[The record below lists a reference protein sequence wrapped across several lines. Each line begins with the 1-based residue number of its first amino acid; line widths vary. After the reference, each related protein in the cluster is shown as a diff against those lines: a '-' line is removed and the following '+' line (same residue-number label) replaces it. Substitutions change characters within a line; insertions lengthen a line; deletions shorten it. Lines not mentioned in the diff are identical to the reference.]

1 MAHPSTQ
8 PAESFSP
15 TEARVQ
21 GGDHHL
27 ASVAADVYSPKDS
40 AYSTVFRAT
49 ASSDKLKTDA
59 QLNAE
64 LFNAPSPYGDTTAK
78 VNPAD
83 RNDNAI
89 STNSKNNTA
98 WDPYES
104 LTLNLKGPVNAPERN
119 DNAIVANDTPAPG
132 GNTAWDPYESLS
144 LNLRGPSNDGIVN
157 PPERNANAVANDTP
171 AAGGNTAWDPYESLT
186 LNLRE
191 R

>member
-8 PAESFSP
+8 PAESFSA
-15 TEARVQ
+15 TEAHVQ
-21 GGDHHL
+21 GSDHHL
-27 ASVAADVYSPKDS
+27 AAIAANVYSPKDN
-40 AYSTVFRAT
+40 AYGTVFPAT

-78 VNPAD
+78 TNPAD
-83 RNDNAI
+83 RNENAV
-89 STNSKNNTA
+89 SAKTKDNTA

-104 LTLNLKGPVNAPERN
+104 LTLNLSSPSGDVNPIEQNAK
-119 DNAIVANDTPAPG
+119 AIVANDT
-132 GNTAWDPYESLS
+132 NTAWDPYESLT
-144 LNLRGPSNDGIVN
+144 LNLRSPSIDGIVN
-157 PPERNANAVANDTP
+157 PPERNANAIVSNDTP
-171 AAGGNTAWDPYESLT
+171 AASGNTAWDPYESLT

>member
-15 TEARVQ
+15 TEARIS
-21 GGDHHL
+21 GGDQHL
-27 ASVAADVYSPKDS
+27 ASVAASVYSPKDN
-40 AYSTVFRAT
+40 AYATVFPTT

-78 VNPAD
+78 INPAD
-83 RNDNAI
+83 RNENAI
-89 STNSKNNTA
+89 STNSKDNTA
-98 WDPYES
+98 WDPYEN
-104 LTLNLKGPVNAPERN
+104 LTLNLSSRSGDVNAPERN
-119 DNAIVANDTPAPG
+119 ANAIVPNDTPA
-132 GNTAWDPYESLS
+132 TA
-144 LNLRGPSNDGIVN
+144 
-157 PPERNANAVANDTP
+157 A
-171 AAGGNTAWDPYESLT
+171 GNTAWDPYESLT